1 MGVEG
6 HVLERLCDTVD
17 WMDGALRP
25 TAADRVAAG
34 APVVAALAAVDRER
48 AILERRIDLPL
59 RHVMSTPVA
68 VSYTHLTLPT
78 ILRV

>member
-48 AILERRIDLPL
+48 AILERRMG
-59 RHVMSTPVA
+59 RK
-68 VSYTHLTLPT
+68 
-78 ILRV
+78 RR